1 MDPVVKFL
9 PSERTVSV
17 PAGTS
22 LLDAV
27 RLAGL
32 PIAMGCSGGGAC
44 GRCGLRVLTG
54 PIDSPDD
61 GRTESRVRARNRI
74 DPDLRLACL
83 LAVSADMTVTAP
95 YW

>member
-61 GRTESRVRARNRI
+61 EPSRDTR
-74 DPDLRLACL
+74 LRRFL
-83 LAVSADMTVTAP
+83 
-95 YW
+95 WWRWWW